1 MVFEDGTELK
11 NILGRFCEDIS
22 SNTGDDKC
30 DLAVIAPGFT
40 GECRGRCR
48 ALLVPGDMEKWDIEA
63 DMVISYGLSSKD
75 TITLSSIDGDDCVV
89 AVQRGFDTLKGDA
102 VEPQEFPVHR
112 HGLAPEKTA
121 AVTGAAILLETELP

>member
-1 MVFEDGTELK
+1 M
-11 NILGRFCEDIS
+11 
-22 SNTGDDKC
+22 
-30 DLAVIAPGFT
+30 
-40 GECRGRCR
+40 
-48 ALLVPGDMEKWDIEA
+48 PGDMEKWDIEA